1 MLNTHTK
8 TRTART
14 ANQALVDHGC
24 GLQACPANMPNA
36 AAGRIRHDR
45 KAWWLWQPGTW
56 QPIHAAA
63 VHRLS
68 GRWAR
73 VSNRHGPSMQLSHRV
88 RAVHT
93 PLPAKTS
100 GRLGS
105 NHAQKS
111 SVPKPLL
118 GPSRMKLRSKKRL
131 PEHQLACAWTPG
143 LFKAAGSLSTMR
155 CSGGQQEH

>member
-8 TRTART
+8 TRIART
-14 ANQALVDHGC
+14 ANQALVCDGC
-24 GLQACPANMPNA
+24 AGFKPPTNMPDA
-36 AAGRIRHDR
+36 AAGVVRTDR
-45 KAWWLWQPGTW
+45 KAWRLWQPSTW
-56 QPIHAAA
+56 QAIHAAA
-63 VHRLS
+63 VQSLT
-68 GRWAR
+68 GRWVR
-73 VSNRHGPSMQLSHRV
+73 VSNRHGPCMQLSRRAGPV
-88 RAVHT
+88 RA

-105 NHAQKS
+105 DHAQKS

-155 CSGGQQEH
+155 CSGGQPER